1 MKVVVQYIGY
11 FMAILG
17 ALTVVWRIAISF
29 QKGEDRD
36 SHTTQEIIEIREDMI
51 TRYEW
56 KTFTDSIYVHNHR
69 MRNSME
75 EIKTGLNSLRTSY
88 VSYIKDQSSQNA
100 LTVDQFIRY
109 MDGVEFEL
117 KKKPEKNSWQIPLQ
131 PSDYSIQYSLR

>member
-36 SHTTQEIIEIREDMI
+36 SHTNEEIIEIREDMI

-56 KTFTDSIYVHNHR
+56 KTFTDSIYVHNYR

-131 PSDYSIQYSLR
+131 PSDYSIHYSLR